1 MSKSRG
7 DVLTEAVDLVDL
19 PQLIEERYPQSG
31 ARAGQGGTIF
41 ASWRGNENTKAVS
54 LTKKQRWLWHDF
66 ATDEGGSA
74 YDWLTMVEG
83 MGGQEAAHFLIERVG
98 LASAA
103 SPEGRKQASEDKAAH
118 RYRPL
123 PTEATEALAAL
134 PVGTVPVMRNRGF
147 TPKLLEHYGIKA
159 DGEDALIPITSPE
172 GLVVQV
178 KRRLANVEGSGKYRY
193 EHKGYGGPAWC
204 SLGLR
209 KAKLIFVIEGEC
221 FPGDAEV
228 LTPSGWQRLD
238 AYDGS
243 PVMQHNDDGS
253 GEFVLPSAYIHKPFD
268 GELIEWRSKG
278 FASITTPGHR
288 LIAYDRRG
296 DLVEAPADQGHKRH
310 YTIPRTVSADGP
322 GLALSDDE
330 IALFLAVS
338 ADGSISAPGQQ
349 RPPRTIRLSV
359 SKQRKVRR
367 LTGILDRLGV
377 DYQVATYPSK
387 PDMRVFWFR
396 LPEALPLTKSLPWG
410 WLAEMS
416 SAQREFVLAEL
427 VHWDGNYVPNRSQTE
442 YSSKHHHDASWV
454 QALAHTTGRVSTI
467 IPRSNRLGSWFKVS
481 ILHGK
486 STSSWQ
492 SLRRTD
498 RAYRGDVY
506 CVQVPSGRIL
516 VRQEDRVTVTGNCNA
531 IIAHAALEHAGLT
544 DIGVMG
550 MAGAASPLYPGVVS
564 NKAVYIYADDDEAG
578 HKAKAV
584 WAKAAHDEG
593 ARSVYETVSHSMDFC
608 EYAGSQG
615 KHALEALA
623 AMLVALRDSA
633 TQVYGAVDRVIGG
646 NQSIRE
652 IIEETRQLAEGKV
665 IHTTGFSDV
674 DRATGGIREAGLYG
688 VAGLSA
694 MGKSVAIRRMLLA
707 NLRDSDKS
715 VRVYSPDQGDKSMWR
730 LIASQLSGVSWS
742 DEVRSGN
749 YSKDSLALYGSPKDA
764 KEAWFETY
772 QDVLIHISP
781 RFQVSPERHMGAIAK
796 DMERAVAEGVT
807 MFAAD
812 YLQVMTPSLGD
823 KDGDQADEM
832 QALSMRLGVP
842 VLVALQLAK
851 SKYPP
856 TRVSGIPV
864 PSDIEGSGAYYQS
877 AEMMFM
883 VYNEGVY
890 GSKYAGDRWQPEN
903 DPVNMA
909 RLRIV
914 KDKEGSGDGEWPMSW
929 WPRLATYTDYI
940 AGSPTYDVKRERKG
954 LLPT

>member
-74 YDWLTMVEG
+74 YDWLTMIEG
-83 MGGQEAAHFLIERVG
+83 MGGQEAAHLLIERVG

-209 KAKLIFVIEGEC
+209 KAKLIFVIEGE
-221 FPGDAEV
+221 
-228 LTPSGWQRLD
+228 
-238 AYDGS
+238 
-243 PVMQHNDDGS
+243 
-253 GEFVLPSAYIHKPFD
+253 
-268 GELIEWRSKG
+268 
-278 FASITTPGHR
+278 
-288 LIAYDRRG
+288 
-296 DLVEAPADQGHKRH
+296 
-310 YTIPRTVSADGP
+310 
-322 GLALSDDE
+322 LS
-330 IALFLAVS
+330 
-338 ADGSISAPGQQ
+338 
-349 RPPRTIRLSV
+349 
-359 SKQRKVRR
+359 
-367 LTGILDRLGV
+367 
-377 DYQVATYPSK
+377 
-387 PDMRVFWFR
+387 
-396 LPEALPLTKSLPWG
+396 
-410 WLAEMS
+410 
-416 SAQREFVLAEL
+416 
-427 VHWDGNYVPNRSQTE
+427 
-442 YSSKHHHDASWV
+442 
-454 QALAHTTGRVSTI
+454 
-467 IPRSNRLGSWFKVS
+467 
-481 ILHGK
+481 
-486 STSSWQ
+486 
-492 SLRRTD
+492 
-498 RAYRGDVY
+498 
-506 CVQVPSGRIL
+506 
-516 VRQEDRVTVTGNCNA
+516 A

-749 YSKDSLALYGSPKDA
+749 YSKESLALYGSPKDA
-764 KEAWFETY
+764 KEAWFDTY